1 MNFRPKK
8 VIPIHQVKVFS
19 TNTTNNY
26 ALHLIKTKIMALDG
40 IKNVEINIDVLPKTF
55 IVHTTKIVAK
65 QDIQS
70 IIFSF
75 EYENH
80 LKVLLAM

>member
-26 ALHLIKTKIMALDG
+26 SLHLIKTKIMSIDG
-40 IKNVEINIDVLPKTF
+40 VKEVEINIDVLPKQF
-55 IVHTTKIVAK
+55 IVHTTKIIPK
-65 QDIQS
+65 QDIES

-80 LKVLLAM
+80 LKILLAI

>member
-40 IKNVEINIDVLPKTF
+40 VKDVDINIDVLPKKF
-55 IVHTTKIVAK
+55 IVHTIKVVPK
-65 QDIQS
+65 QHIES

-75 EYENH
+75 EYKNH
-80 LKVLLAM
+80 LKVLLAI

>member
-26 ALHLIKTKIMALDG
+26 ALHIIKTKIMAIDG
-40 IKNVEINIDVLPKTF
+40 VSDVEIIIDVLPKEF
-55 IVHTTKIVAK
+55 IVHTTKIISKEVIE
-65 QDIQS
+65 DI
-70 IIFSF
+70 ILNYDFD
-75 EYENH
+75 NH
-80 LKVLLAM
+80 IKVLLAM

>member
-8 VIPIHQVKVFS
+8 VIPINQVKVFS

-26 ALHLIKTKIMALDG
+26 ALYLIKTKIMTLDG
-40 IKNVEINIDVLPKTF
+40 IKDVEIDIDILPKKF
-55 IVHTTKIVAK
+55 IVHTTKIVPK
-65 QDIQS
+65 KDIEA

-75 EYENH
+75 EYKNH
-80 LKVLLAM
+80 LKVLLAI